1 MDLSIIVP
9 VYNVEEY
16 LEECLKSIYK
26 IEEIKYEVI
35 LVNDGS
41 KDRSFEIM
49 QEFKNM
55 YGDRTIIIDK
65 QNGGLSSA
73 RNAGLRIAQG
83 KYVAFIDSDDF
94 IDPNEFEKIVR
105 KSTEFDLDIGI
116 GNMRYYVPGRIGEP
130 LFRSPRVKD
139 LDVTTGVEF
148 LWTAMQSPKCFREE
162 VVDDIYK
169 REFLIKNNLFFNEN
183 IIHED
188 TEFTNLAYLRAQRV
202 KFLNITFYF
211 YRQREGSIM
220 NKVSEKSVVS
230 LENICDTLFEEYKK
244 SNDKHCKEALATLIL
259 SFYSTV
265 VYKRY
270 NGMGDYESAYEKY
283 KEYYQV
289 LKKDNHGGLE
299 SKLLSHSIFIPNFLR
314 KLIGKE
320 ITNVQKVPKF

>member
-270 NGMGDYESAYEKY
+270 NGMGDYERAYEKY

-289 LKKDNHGGLE
+289 LKKDNYGGLE

>member
-183 IIHED
+183 KLTI
-188 TEFTNLAYLRAQRV
+188 N
-202 KFLNITFYF
+202 
-211 YRQREGSIM
+211 S
-220 NKVSEKSVVS
+220 NKGCCAIVS
-230 LENICDTLFEEYKK
+230 F
-244 SNDKHCKEALATLIL
+244 
-259 SFYSTV
+259 
-265 VYKRY
+265 
-270 NGMGDYESAYEKY
+270 
-283 KEYYQV
+283 
-289 LKKDNHGGLE
+289 
-299 SKLLSHSIFIPNFLR
+299 
-314 KLIGKE
+314 
-320 ITNVQKVPKF
+320 

>member
-49 QEFKNM
+49 QEFKNT

-94 IDPNEFEKIVR
+94 IDPNEFEKIVK

-139 LDVTTGVEF
+139 LDITTGVEF

-270 NGMGDYESAYEKY
+270 NGMGDYERAYEKY

-289 LKKDNHGGLE
+289 LKKDNHIGLE
-299 SKLLSHSIFIPNFLR
+299 NKLLSHSIFIPNFLR

>member
-26 IEEIKYEVI
+26 IDEIKYEVI

-41 KDRSFEIM
+41 KDRSLEIM
-49 QEFKNM
+49 QEFKSL
-55 YGDRTIIIDK
+55 YGDKTIIVDK

-73 RNAGLRIAQG
+73 RNAGLKLAQG
-83 KYVAFIDSDDF
+83 EYVAFIDSDDF

-105 KSTEFDLDIGI
+105 KSKELDLDIGV

-130 LFRSPRVKD
+130 LFRSPRVKE
-139 LDVTTGVEF
+139 LDVTTGTEF
-148 LWTAMQSPKCFREE
+148 LWNTMQSPKCFREE

-169 REFLIKNNLFFNEN
+169 REFLMKNNLFFNES

-188 TEFTNLAYLRAQRV
+188 TEFTNLAYLRAERV
-202 KFLNITFYF
+202 KFLNTTFYF

-220 NKVSEKSVVS
+220 NKVSEKSVIS

-244 SNDKHCKEALATLIL
+244 SSDKHCKEALATLII
-259 SFYSTV
+259 SFYSTII
-265 VYKRY
+265 YKRY
-270 NGMGDYESAYEKY
+270 NGVGEYKKVYERY
-283 KEYYQV
+283 KELYNV
-289 LKKDNHGGLE
+289 LKKDNQGGLE
-299 SKLLSHSIFIPNFLR
+299 SKLLSHSVFIPNLLR
-314 KLIGKE
+314 KMMDKE
-320 ITNVQKVPKF
+320 ITNIQKVPKF